1 MDENKEIRCHAII
14 HTASAATGGVGAGLA
29 QLPLADAIP
38 IMTVQ
43 VGMIMSLASVYEV
56 ELTEG
61 AAKGLIAGFAGTTIG
76 RNVAGVLVGWVPG
89 FGNAIKAS
97 TAVALTEAIGWAA
110 VSHFEN
116 IINEK
121 KGEREKGYKT
131 GVKQGE
137 KMSHEKFNK
146 ILEEVVMR
154 DSFLMAMVALGV
166 VVAKCDKDYY
176 EIRMEELEKIIG
188 DVVNNPKIND
198 NLKKQIVYINKSI
211 YRFQDVEVYLS
222 KIDIQGLKYLDS
234 LVNSL
239 VAIKKM
245 ETKNDIFFQNQWQDY
260 LNSRGMIYDE
270 SNETIA
276 CNVGV

>member
-1 MDENKEIRCHAII
+1 
-14 HTASAATGGVGAGLA
+14 
-29 QLPLADAIP
+29 
-38 IMTVQ
+38 
-43 VGMIMSLASVYEV
+43 
-56 ELTEG
+56 
-61 AAKGLIAGFAGTTIG
+61 
-76 RNVAGVLVGWVPG
+76 
-89 FGNAIKAS
+89 
-97 TAVALTEAIGWAA
+97 
-110 VSHFEN
+110 FEN

-270 SNETIA
+270 NNENIV
-276 CNVGV
+276 CKVEV

>member
-1 MDENKEIRCHAII
+1 MDENKEVKCHAII

-270 SNETIA
+270 NNENIV
-276 CNVGV
+276 CKVEV